1 MTPTNGSS
9 KENESQENEY
19 EVFPPIKLK
28 TKKPKFQIDD
38 FVRITIKR
46 KDFRKGYLPSF
57 TKEIFRCF
65 RYKPCNL

>member
-1 MTPTNGSS
+1 MSPTNASL
-9 KENESQENEY
+9 KEKESEMY
-19 EVFPPIKLK
+19 KKLFSPIKLK
-28 TKKPKFQIDD
+28 TQKPIFQIGH